1 MSTSFVERIMFCCLS
16 RYNLC
21 LTMTFNIDIS
31 SHQKLATI
39 YCSHR
44 QNKTKWFDVWHNV
57 FLYIVYLVFIYLN
70 VTIPGR
76 WVWSPTCS
84 SLAGSPPSIQVP
96 ISLFKQPPF
105 EPPPP
110 FPKKQI
116 YPCQVSAVQWVGN
129 SFIFQRC
136 FHIYRACGL
145 FKKNGLFRLLFTLF
159 YRTQVYLGSDLWVR
173 DSLTPTHMWNFTSY
187 TSLTCPPV

>member
-57 FLYIVYLVFIYLN
+57 FLYIVYLVFYIFECENPRSVGVVAYMLLSGGVSPFYSGAYLFIQTT
-70 VTIPGR
+70 TIR
-76 WVWSPTCS
+76 T
-84 SLAGSPPSIQVP
+84 PPLS
-96 ISLFKQPPF
+96 
-105 EPPPP
+105 
-110 FPKKQI
+110 KKTNLPLSGQ
-116 YPCQVSAVQWVGN
+116 CSAVSG
-129 SFIFQRC
+129 
-136 FHIYRACGL
+136 
-145 FKKNGLFRLLFTLF
+145 
-159 YRTQVYLGSDLWVR
+159 
-173 DSLTPTHMWNFTSY
+173 
-187 TSLTCPPV
+187 

>member
-57 FLYIVYLVFIYLN
+57 FLYIVYLVFYEFECDNPRSVGVVAYMLLSGGVSPFYSGAYLFIHTT
-70 VTIPGR
+70 TIR
-76 WVWSPTCS
+76 T
-84 SLAGSPPSIQVP
+84 
-96 ISLFKQPPF
+96 
-105 EPPPP
+105 PPP

-129 SFIFQRC
+129 SFIFRRC

-145 FKKNGLFRLLFTLF
+145 FKKKWSF
-159 YRTQVYLGSDLWVR
+159 
-173 DSLTPTHMWNFTSY
+173 
-187 TSLTCPPV
+187 